1 MAKRVQRR
9 RGSTTEHNSFTGAE
23 GEVTVDTTIDTLV
36 VHDGS
41 TPGGHPL
48 GKADG
53 SNLDLTNQIGIIQ
66 LNVADGQAGW
76 FLKTDGAGTLSFAE
90 VDVGGTALGGS
101 KLGGTINN
109 ATIDAN
115 AVGVTEL
122 NVTEGTAGYFLKTDG
137 AGGLSFA
144 AVVTDPS
151 MAGDVG
157 GTTSANVIGAGKV
170 LASHLATPL
179 KDFTVDTGVGSL
191 GVDTFALSSAPG
203 SVNAIIVYVDGI
215 VQPPSA
221 YSLGT
226 NPNQITFTVDPP
238 VDSVIRIVHLG
249 FQSTVGTP
257 SDGSIT
263 HAKLATNSVQTDNIV
278 NLTIATG
285 DIADDAITGAK
296 IYAQTITESLI
307 APNTIT
313 NISIANATVTGTQ
326 IADNAVD
333 GTKISIA
340 GNVAGDIMSYDGTNW
355 VRNIAGNVQGDIL
368 YHNGT
373 SWVRLPAG
381 TATHVLTT
389 TGAGANPYWAA
400 GSSGT
405 ALPSVGA
412 DGNVLTSDGTNWAS
426 EAPAIQPNGIY
437 KEEMFVVDSV
447 STSVAN
453 TGTWTKGAGV
463 TSIEVFCTGA
473 GGRGGG
479 AFNPGTSGSPGGSGG
494 VGGFSRQVLDVTNI
508 TSLEYH
514 LGRGWNTAQGPT
526 GSQGT
531 GLTAFGK
538 NESLTY
544 NALTVT
550 VVAGAITAIAFSG
563 ATIGSGLTQ
572 VPLIGIEPNAF
583 HLTGKLGTGAIATAV
598 VAGGAV
604 TGITINNGGSGYVTG
619 QTNAY
624 FGLCGGNRGTDGGPA
639 TGIAPGADGSVG
651 VGWGS
656 IGSMGFYNS
665 GPKQGMGGNGNCI
678 QGLGGLGTHGCIW
691 IKSYK

>member
-9 RGSTTEHNSFTGAE
+9 RGSTSEHAAFTGAE
-23 GEVTVDTTIDTLV
+23 GEVTVDTTLDTLV

-41 TPGGHPL
+41 TVGGHPL
-48 GKADG
+48 AKADG
-53 SNLDLTNQIGIIQ
+53 SNIANNSIGIIQ

-76 FLKTDGAGTLSFAE
+76 FLQTNGAGTLSFAA

-101 KLGGTINN
+101 KLGGTIAN
-109 ATIDAN
+109 ATIDED
-115 AVGVTEL
+115 AVGVFEL
-122 NVTEGTAGYFLKTDG
+122 NVDEGTAGYFLKTDG

-144 AVVTDPS
+144 EVVTDPS

-157 GTTSANVIGAGKV
+157 GITSNNAIGAGKV
-170 LASHLATPL
+170 LASHLSTPL
-179 KDFTVDTGVGSL
+179 KNFTVDDGVGSL
-191 GVDTFALSSAPG
+191 GVNTFALTAAPG
-203 SVNAIIVYVDGI
+203 SVNAIIVYIDGI

-221 YSLGT
+221 YSLST
-226 NPNQITFTVDPP
+226 NPNQIVFTVDPP
-238 VDSVIRIVHLG
+238 IGSIIRIVHLG
-249 FQSTVGTP
+249 FQSTVGIP
-257 SDGSIT
+257 SDGTIT
-263 HAKLATNSVQTDNIV
+263 NAKLATNSVATDNIV
-278 NLTIATG
+278 NKTIATA
-285 DIADDAITGAK
+285 DIADDAITETLIA
-296 IYAQTITESLI
+296 AQTITEASI
-307 APNTIT
+307 TPNTIT

-340 GNVAGDIMSYDGTNW
+340 GNQQGDILSYDGTNW
-355 VRNIAGNVQGDIL
+355 VRNIAGNVQGDLL
-368 YHNGT
+368 YYNGT
-373 SWVRLPAG
+373 TWVRLPAG

-389 TGAGANPYWAA
+389 TGAGSNPYWAA

-405 ALPSVGA
+405 ALPGVGTS
-412 DGNVLTSDGTNWAS
+412 GNVLTSDGTNWAS
-426 EAPAIQPNGIY
+426 QPHPGGMY
-437 KEEMFVVDSV
+437 QEELFVVDGV
-447 STSVAN
+447 STTGAN
-453 TGTWTKGAGV
+453 TGTWTKAAGV
-463 TSIEVFCTGA
+463 KKIEVFCTGA
-473 GGRGGG
+473 GGWGG
-479 AFNPGTSGSPGGSGG
+479 AGLSTNAPPCGGKGG
-494 VGGFSRQVLDVTNI
+494 DGGFSRQVLDVTNI

-514 LGRGWNTAQGPT
+514 VGRAWNGNASQYT

-598 VAGGAV
+598 VSGGAV
-604 TGITINNGGSGYVTG
+604 TGITITNGGSGYVSG
-619 QTNAY
+619 QVNAF
-624 FGLCGGNRGTDGGPA
+624 FGLCGGNLGGTGGNASGTA
-639 TGIAPGADGSVG
+639 TGSPGAVG
-651 VGWGS
+651 LAWGS
-656 IGSMGFYNS
+656 IGNVGFNNS
-665 GPKQGMGGNGNCI
+665 GPIVGVGGSGSCVQGMGGFGSH
-678 QGLGGLGTHGCIW
+678 GGIW

>member
-9 RGSTTEHNSFTGAE
+9 RGTTSEHSGFTGAE
-23 GEVTVDTTIDTLV
+23 GEITVDTTIDTLV

-53 SNLDLTNQIGIIQ
+53 SNLNLTNQIGIIQ

-76 FLKTDGAGTLSFAE
+76 FLQTNGAGTLSFAA

-101 KLGGTINN
+101 KLGGTISA
-109 ATIDAN
+109 ATIDEN
-115 AVGVTEL
+115 AVGVFEL

-405 ALPSVGA
+405 ALPAVGA

-426 EAPAIQPNGIY
+426 ETPAIQSNGVY
-437 KEEMFVVDSV
+437 KEEIFVVDSA
-447 STSVAN
+447 STTGAN
-453 TGTWTKGAGV
+453 TGTWTKAAGV

-479 AFNPGTSGSPGGSGG
+479 AASPQSSFAGGSGG
-494 VGGFSRQVLDVTNI
+494 VAGFSRQVLDVTNI

-514 LGRGWNTAQGPT
+514 LGRGWT
-526 GSQGT
+526 GNQTTGALGT
-531 GLTAFGK
+531 GLTSFGK

-544 NALTVT
+544 NAPTVT
-550 VVAGAITAIAFSG
+550 VVAGAITAIAFG
-563 ATIGSGLTQ
+563 AATIGSGLTQ
-572 VPLIGIEPNAF
+572 VPIICIEPNAR
-583 HLTGKLGTGAIATAV
+583 HLTGKLGTGATATAV

-619 QTNAY
+619 QVNAY
-624 FGLCGGNRGTDGGPA
+624 FGLCGGN
-639 TGIAPGADGSVG
+639 IGSVG
-651 VGWGS
+651 GAAGANSTGGTGGPGLGWGN
-656 IGSMGFYNS
+656 IGNVGFNNS
-665 GPKQGMGGNGNCI
+665 GLSVGQGGGGSSSNA
-678 QGLGGLGTHGCIW
+678 QGSCGEHGGIY
-691 IKSYK
+691 IRSYK